1 MKHYDSFVCAQHE
14 RAAYENKVRIPW
26 RSGSVN
32 HVSLTS
38 LEAGMLAS
46 LTKYQPEL
54 GLLPDFMHHVWQ
66 TDRHQTRPISA
77 LAGTYMGAMHMGR
90 VSTPGWNMH
99 CCAPSS
105 GVRERCPA
113 IHMLCAAMK
122 LLPQKHTML
131 ARLLTPK
138 PHSWQPYT
146 TVTRLYPAH

>member
-1 MKHYDSFVCAQHE
+1 MKHNDSFVCAQHE

-26 RSGSVN
+26 RSGSVS

-38 LEAGMLAS
+38 LAAGMLAS
-46 LTKYQPEL
+46 LTKHQPEL
-54 GLLPDFMHHVWQ
+54 ELLPDFIHHVWQ

-77 LAGTYMGAMHMGR
+77 LPGTYMGAMHMGR

-122 LLPQKHTML
+122 LLPQSIPCLL
-131 ARLLTPK
+131 ACSHPSPTAGSPTP
-138 PHSWQPYT
+138 Q
-146 TVTRLYPAH
+146 